1 MDASFCN
8 TDKSNRSAPSISEL
22 QTRFGLS
29 QSQLDEEI
37 AYRDFYSLAKC
48 FESYGGLFEKFA
60 LCRADCASAKRKCQ
74 VDLKDGIEYALRI
87 WHGENPVAATFNELL
102 KIVLSL
108 NDGETANE
116 ICRYIKQESIP
127 KS

>member
-1 MDASFCN
+1 MFRN
-8 TDKSNRSAPSISEL
+8 TGKSDRSAPSILEL

-29 QSQLDEEI
+29 QSQLDEDI
-37 AYRDFYSLAKC
+37 VDRDFYSLAKR

-60 LCRADCASAKRKCQ
+60 LCPADCATAKMKCQ

-87 WHGENPVAATFNELL
+87 WHGKNPAVATFNELL

-108 NDGETANE
+108 NRGETADE
-116 ICRYIKQESIP
+116 ICRYIKQEAIA